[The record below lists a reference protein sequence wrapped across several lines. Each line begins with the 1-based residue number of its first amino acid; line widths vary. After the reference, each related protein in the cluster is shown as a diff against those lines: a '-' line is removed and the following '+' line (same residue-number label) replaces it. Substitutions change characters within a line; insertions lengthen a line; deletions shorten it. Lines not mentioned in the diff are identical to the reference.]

1 MEAYIINTSMG
12 FVNENKDEFIE
23 IGEIKG
29 NEENKKMDY
38 SFIRKIKNLL
48 KITSITN
55 KIGIEDMV

>member
-23 IGEIKG
+23 IGEIKR

-38 SFIRKIKNLL
+38 SFIRKIRNLL
-48 KITSITN
+48 KFTPITN

>member
-23 IGEIKG
+23 IGEIKR

-48 KITSITN
+48 KFTPITN

>member
-23 IGEIKG
+23 IGEIKR

-38 SFIRKIKNLL
+38 SFIRKIRNFL
-48 KITSITN
+48 KFTSITN